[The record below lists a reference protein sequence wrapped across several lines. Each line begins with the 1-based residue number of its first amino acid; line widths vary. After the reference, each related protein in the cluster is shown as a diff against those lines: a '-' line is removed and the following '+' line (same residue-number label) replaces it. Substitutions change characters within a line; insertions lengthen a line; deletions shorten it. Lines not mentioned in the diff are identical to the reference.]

1 MPPKVDQNKCKGHG
15 VCYDVCPADPKVF
28 EIRDAKSHVMNPDAC
43 IECGACE
50 ANCPE
55 SAIVLE

>member
-1 MPPKVDQNKCKGHG
+1 MPPKVDMIMCKGHG

-28 EIRDAKSHVMNPDAC
+28 ELRDGKSHVVNPEEC
-43 IECGACE
+43 LECGACE

-55 SAIVLE
+55 SAISLE